1 MRLALEPEDPVPL
14 AHPVMAGLAIAALV
28 AGHDLLG
35 DDPVTLADTP
45 LLGRALAKRHDPA
58 GVLVPGNDRPLDVP
72 AGAVLAPEERS
83 AEEALHVRRADPDRA
98 DLDHQLARSRLRHG
112 HFLDPVIARSMRHDR
127 QHCLVHDV
135 LLNCS
140 TKSAFSAL
148 ILPRTR
154 HPGNG
159 TCPAHR

>member
-1 MRLALEPEDPVPL
+1 PVRQRIRHLVHQRVLREEVEAGLPAMRLALEPEDPVPL

-83 AEEALHVRRADPDRA
+83 AE
-98 DLDHQLARSRLRHG
+98 
-112 HFLDPVIARSMRHDR
+112 
-127 QHCLVHDV
+127 
-135 LLNCS
+135 
-140 TKSAFSAL
+140 
-148 ILPRTR
+148 
-154 HPGNG
+154 
-159 TCPAHR
+159 